1 MIIRRHTTALV
12 AAAATIASLTTPVL
26 ATPAGDN
33 VVISE
38 AYGGGG
44 NTGAPYSNDFVELY
58 NPTNAP
64 IDLTGFQLEYYS
76 ASGNLG
82 NTTELSGTIPALGY
96 FLVQMSAGSNAAQAL
111 PSPDLEGTASM
122 GGKAGTVKL
131 TKGGAAIDVLGWGTA
146 TIVEGTAAG
155 ATDNTTSAQRTAPAT
170 DTDNNAADFTIAAP
184 TPKGSGQATTEP
196 TPTPTPEPSPGN
208 VTIAEIQG
216 TGDTSTM
223 VDQTVTT
230 KGFVTAA
237 YPEGGFNGFYLQTG
251 GTGVAKQAGEASDG
265 IFAYQGRDTVVPA
278 VGACVEVSGLVAE
291 FGDAGKSLTQ
301 LKNVTVAEATD
312 CGEAIKPVE
321 IDTMPADPALREA
334 YEGMLV
340 LPKGAYTVTNNYN
353 LNTFGSVDLAAGAE
367 AYKQATDLFEPSTDP
382 NSEVQREMARQAA
395 EVVALDDGRSA
406 NYMKTDKETPLPYIS
421 QAGTIKSLRTGDGVT
436 FQHPVV
442 FDQRYGAWGYQPTAP
457 VTGATAAAE
466 LPITWTDSRAS
477 VLDVPDTVQGDFSIA
492 SFNVLNYFTSLGED
506 EAGCQFYTDKDGNPI
521 STNYCNVRGAYSTAA
536 FKDQQ
541 AKIVAAINKLNVSVL
556 GLEEIE
562 NTATVTGDPSRRDE
576 ALATLVF
583 ELNAAGGNW
592 EFVKSPAKL
601 PGSEDFIRTAFI
613 YDKDKV
619 KPVGDSIIFDAA
631 EFTGV
636 ARQPLAQEFASV
648 ADDSQTF
655 VAIVNHFKSKGSVAH
670 GDADMGD
677 GQGANANLRVEQS
690 KAVLR
695 ELAAQTKWAD
705 KPVFIMGDLN
715 SYAKETAV
723 TTLVDGG
730 FTLIDGGSESYQ
742 FGGRLGSLDHV
753 LANEAANALIKDA
766 KVWDIN
772 ADESVAF
779 EYSRRNYN
787 AVDFYAPDVFRSS
800 DHDPIKVGFS
810 FGAPSKPEEP
820 GKDSGSSSSS
830 TGSSSSILALILGA
844 VGIFGGLEYVLRTYF
859 PVQYAQLKQQLFR

>member
-44 NTGAPYSNDFVELY
+44 NSGAPYSNDFVELY

-82 NTTELSGTIPALGY
+82 NTTELSGTILALGY
-96 FLVQMSAGSNAAQAL
+96 FLVQMSAGTNAAQAL

-131 TKGGAAIDVLGWGTA
+131 TKGGADVDVLGWGTA
-146 TIVEGTAAG
+146 TIVEGAAAG

-184 TPKGSGQATTEP
+184 TPRGSGQASTDP
-196 TPTPTPEPSPGN
+196 TPTPTPEPAPGN

-301 LKNVTVAEATD
+301 LKNVTVAETTD

-576 ALATLVF
+576 ALATLVS

-753 LANEAANALIKDA
+753 LANEAAHALIKDA

-844 VGIFGGLEYVLRTYF
+844 AGIFGGLEYILRTYF